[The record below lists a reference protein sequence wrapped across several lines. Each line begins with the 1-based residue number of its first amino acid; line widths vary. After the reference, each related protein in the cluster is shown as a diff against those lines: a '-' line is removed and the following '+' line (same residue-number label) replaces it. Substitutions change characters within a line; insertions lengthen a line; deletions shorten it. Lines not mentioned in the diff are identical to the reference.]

1 MTRLAVFVMVSA
13 ANLAFSRRLLRDPR
27 SHGFYRFFAFELIL
41 ILFLANLP
49 LWFVNPSS
57 GRQILSF
64 ALLTASLI
72 PAIGGFSLLIARG
85 CPAGSFEDTR
95 HLVTDGIY
103 LYIRHPMYTS
113 LMMLAAGIF
122 LKDLSV
128 PAAALF
134 AGSMGFLL
142 TTALTEEAENR
153 VKFGE
158 EYAAYM
164 KTAKRFIP
172 FLI

>member
-1 MTRLAVFVMVSA
+1 MTRLVVFIVVSA
-13 ANLAFSRRLLRDPR
+13 ANLAFSRRFLRDPR
-27 SHGFYRFFAFELIL
+27 THGFYRFFAFELIL
-41 ILFLANLP
+41 VLFLVNLP
-49 LWFVNPSS
+49 LWFANASS

-64 ALLTASLI
+64 SLLAASLI

-85 CPAGSFEDTR
+85 RPAGSFEDTR
-95 HLVTDGIY
+95 HLVTGGIY
-103 LYIRHPMYTS
+103 RYIRHPMYLS
-113 LMMLAAGIF
+113 LMLLAAGIF

-128 PAAALF
+128 LAAALF
-134 AGSMGFLL
+134 AGSLGFLIA
-142 TTALTEEAENR
+142 TALTEEAENR